1 MKATIVEPEDVPYIW
16 DNVAPLLSKV
26 IQHSEGELETDD
38 YLSNL
43 MSGSMQLWI
52 VTEDGK
58 IILSMV
64 TQIIQFPQKK
74 VLRTIAL
81 AGERFKEVHSQFS
94 DMLASYALKNK
105 CSSLELWGRKGWKK
119 MLPDWKDTYIVY
131 TKDLKE
137 RMH

>member
-81 AGERFKEVHSQFS
+81 AGEKFKEVHSQFS
-94 DMLASYALKNK
+94 DMLASYALKNE

>member
-26 IQHSEGELETDD
+26 IQHSEGELGTDD

-43 MSGSMQLWI
+43 ISGSMQLWI
-52 VTEDGK
+52 VTEDKK

-94 DMLASYALKNK
+94 DMLASYALKNE

>member
-81 AGERFKEVHSQFS
+81 AGERFKEVHSEFS
-94 DMLASYALKNK
+94 DMLASYALKNE

>member
-94 DMLASYALKNK
+94 DMLASYALKNE

>member
-43 MSGSMQLWI
+43 MSGSMQLWV

-94 DMLASYALKNK
+94 DMLASYALKNE

>member
-26 IQHSEGELETDD
+26 IQHSEGELGTDD